1 MVYLYCVEMSHS
13 RGGQTVPKGVAKRQ
27 IILPVASCDELG
39 IQADDA
45 VAILRHGNQ
54 ITIIKKETGAVGIL

>member
-1 MVYLYCVEMSHS
+1 M
-13 RGGQTVPKGVAKRQ
+13 PKGVAKRQ